1 MNNIIKFSLLIILV
15 AGCASISNKEKIQ
28 KIDYVHAPD
37 MFSSGTYFSL
47 AEAAFQQNDY
57 ESAYLLYKKAD
68 EANPDN
74 IYVKEKMIEL
84 LGVLS
89 FFNPEYTKEIIE
101 LGEDYYARDLYSA
114 QILINLAESYNQ
126 QQKLEKAD
134 KFFQLAIETKPTMQ
148 YYLAYYLFRNEHYPP
163 ADTTLLAKALE
174 FPWKNRETILAI
186 AESYK
191 EPNPSRAKE
200 IFEKAY
206 QKWDDEITLK
216 SLITFYEQEKNDE
229 KVMEILQRRIDDNKK
244 LADPF
249 KTFLMAKYFLL
260 EKYQKIVDNSK
271 TCFEVNSEEVLR
283 YLFFSAIDLEMYE
296 LAVTAGIAIEDTK
309 AMREE
314 FKSFF
319 HAYFGDVY
327 FQLNRDDQAVEYFI
341 KSNDIR
347 LLLNFFQVYTLQ
359 FDPEKKERLINIL
372 HKFRENN
379 ENKEIADFL
388 LGYSFVLLDE
398 PEEAEM
404 YLDKL
409 TIDFLKENDLL
420 VTTAIAYLTNSQN
433 IQKAREL
440 IYQQHDQNVSANEI
454 IGMYFYNA
462 NNDSLA
468 YEYFN
473 KEIEE
478 NPKPKAN
485 VYIFT
490 SMLLEKM
497 DDIEKAI
504 SILDKA
510 AEIYSEN
517 ADVLN
522 SLGYIIADH
531 EIKEKFEYAE
541 SLLTKAL
548 ELQPESSMIWDSFG
562 WLHFKMGNFRDAIKA
577 MELPLKEGII
587 HSEIAYHLGEIYLK
601 LDQPKLSEKFFRLAI
616 NLDNDDSSVELSK
629 KQLKNE
635 LGIVLNEKE

>member
-1 MNNIIKFSLLIILV
+1 MINIIKFSLLIILI

-28 KIDYVHAPD
+28 KIDSMHAPD

-47 AEAAFQQNDY
+47 AEAALQQNDY

-84 LGVLS
+84 LGILS

-114 QILINLAESYNQ
+114 QILINLAESYDQ
-126 QQKLEKAD
+126 QEKYEKAD
-134 KFFQLAIETKPTMQ
+134 KFFQLTIETKPAMQ

-163 ADTTLLAKALE
+163 ADTTFLAKALE
-174 FPWKNRETILAI
+174 FPWKNRETVLAI
-186 AESYK
+186 AESFK
-191 EPNPSRAKE
+191 DTNSIRAME
-200 IFEKAY
+200 TFEKAY

-216 SLITFYEQEKNDE
+216 SLITFYEQERNNE
-229 KVMEILQRRIDDNKK
+229 KIMELLQERIDDNKK
-244 LADPF
+244 LTDPF
-249 KTFLMAKYFLL
+249 KTYLLAKYFLL
-260 EKYQKIVDNSK
+260 ENYQQVVENSE
-271 TCFEVNSEEVLR
+271 TCFEVNSEEILR

-309 AMREE
+309 SMKDE
-314 FKSFF
+314 FRSFF
-319 HAYFGDVY
+319 HAYFGNVY
-327 FQLNRDDQAVEYFI
+327 FQLNRDEQAVEHFI
-341 KSNDIR
+341 KSNDIQ
-347 LLLNFFQVYTLQ
+347 LLLNFFQNYTLKY
-359 FDPEKKERLINIL
+359 DPDKKERLINIL
-372 HKFRENN
+372 RKFHDSN

-388 LGYSFVLLDE
+388 LGYSFVLLE
-398 PEEAEM
+398 EQNEAEKH
-404 YLDKL
+404 LDNL

-420 VTTAIAYLTNSQN
+420 VTAAIAFLTNSQN
-433 IQKAREL
+433 IQKAKEL
-440 IYQQHDQNVSANEI
+440 ISHQDDQTVSANEI

-478 NPKPKAN
+478 NPKSKAN

-490 SMLLEKM
+490 SMLLERFN
-497 DDIEKAI
+497 DVEKAV
-504 SILDKA
+504 SVLEKA
-510 AEIYSEN
+510 VEIYPES

-522 SLGYIIADH
+522 SLGYSIAKY
-531 EIKEKFEYAE
+531 EIKEKFEYAD

-548 ELQPESSMIWDSFG
+548 ELQPESSMIWDSLA

-577 MELPLKEGII
+577 MELPLKQGIV

-601 LDQPKLSEKFFRLAI
+601 LEQPELAEQFFRLAI
-616 NLDNDDSSVELSK
+616 DLDNDDTSIDISK
-629 KQLKNE
+629 EKLKNE
-635 LGIVLNEKE
+635 LGVVLNEE